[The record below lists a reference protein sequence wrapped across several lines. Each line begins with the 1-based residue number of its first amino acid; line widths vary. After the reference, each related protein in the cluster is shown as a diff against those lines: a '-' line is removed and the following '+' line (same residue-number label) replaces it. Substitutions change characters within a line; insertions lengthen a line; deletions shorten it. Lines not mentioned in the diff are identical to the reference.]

1 MAFATADVS
10 SSGVTPG
17 RYNVQVTNMI
27 REANKN
33 SPGSALHVQFKVMDG
48 PAVGRTIHERFNLDN
63 QNSQAVDIAEKQ
75 IMQMAM
81 AGGVTE
87 AECRSWDTYKQDPN
101 WMAFQR
107 VLGAQMTI
115 TMGQQK
121 DKPEYTEIKGYY
133 PLEAPQMAYGHQQGQ
148 QPGGFQ
154 QPQPQYQQPA
164 PGGFQQPAQQGSVQQ
179 PFQPGGYA
187 PQGGQQPQYQQPA
200 PGGFQQPAP
209 GGFQQPAQ
217 QGGFQP
223 QQGGQPPAPQY
234 QQPAPGGFQQPAP
247 GGFQQPQP
255 QPQGGF
261 PQPDPQQQ
269 QPQNPPSFLA
279 PGR

>member
-1 MAFATADVS
+1 MVKRKSTQHNLTRSKTMAFATADVS

-121 DKPEYTEIKGYY
+121 DKPEYTEIKGFY
-133 PLEAPQMAYGHQQGQ
+133 PLEAPQMAYGHQQGPQ
-148 QPGGFQ
+148 QGGSQ
-154 QPQPQYQQPA
+154 PPQPQYQPPA
-164 PGGFQQPAQQGSVQQ
+164 P
-179 PFQPGGYA
+179 
-187 PQGGQQPQYQQPA
+187 QY
-200 PGGFQQPAP
+200 QQPAP

-223 QQGGQPPAPQY
+223 QQGGQPPQPFQQGGYAPQGGQQPQY
-234 QQPAPGGFQQPAP
+234 QQPAPGGFQQPD
-247 GGFQQPQP
+247 
-255 QPQGGF
+255 PQGGQ
-261 PQPDPQQQ
+261 QPQ